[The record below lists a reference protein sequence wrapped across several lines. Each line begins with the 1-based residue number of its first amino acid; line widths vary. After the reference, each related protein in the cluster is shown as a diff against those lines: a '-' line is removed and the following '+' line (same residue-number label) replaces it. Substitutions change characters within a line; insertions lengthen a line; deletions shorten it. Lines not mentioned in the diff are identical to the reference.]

1 MPVIA
6 KGEDILLP
14 RGYLSYS
21 QWKLRK
27 KNPGKYNDIYFF
39 GGKSF
44 TNAGMRFGKIVAEAL
59 ETGETQDPTIKAL
72 MSILPRYP
80 RPEHEIKTR
89 VNTNE
94 GVLTLLGKLDTFFMR
109 GKTFREYKTGKTKWT
124 QAKVDKDEQITWYY
138 ALVYLEYG
146 HLPEKKAWLDWI
158 ETEYEKG
165 EKPKLTGRIES
176 FETDRTMGDVLELL
190 ADIHKVA
197 LDISG
202 EYKAM
207 LGI

>member
-176 FETDRTMGDVLELL
+176 FETAR
-190 ADIHKVA
+190 
-197 LDISG
+197 S
-202 EYKAM
+202 
-207 LGI
+207 